1 MRQILILIDNTFV
14 HLSMK
19 QGSLFCFVKL
29 TSPQPQGCMSH
40 SWYLQ
45 NALMSTGALTWFET
59 YWSYGVKAIAY

>member
-1 MRQILILIDNTFV
+1 
-14 HLSMK
+14 MK

-29 TSPQPQGCMSH
+29 TSPQPQRFMSH